1 MGADLDLELDR
12 DGVTPPPPP
21 RAPDSIRKWLI
32 LGVVTLAIAGGA
44 FARWWTMRSHDAEPA
59 ATPAAASAPAASAGA
74 AASATPLPPLEA
86 MDPFLRGLI
95 GTLSARPELARW
107 LATDGLTQQ
116 MAAAI
121 DRVSR
126 GSSPSADLKVL
137 APTSAFKVEGRG
149 FTRTIDPASF
159 HRYDGIAET
168 AASIDPAAAANVYRT
183 IRPRLSEA
191 YTSLGRTNSEVDVAV
206 QQALEVLVT
215 TPIPTAP
222 IRLNEGKGATWVF
235 ADPALESLDPAQ
247 KQLLRMGP
255 ENARK
260 IIDMLKQLQQHLRQ

>member
-1 MGADLDLELDR
+1 MSADLELELDR

-21 RAPDSIRKWLI
+21 RAPETRKWII
-32 LGVVTLAIAGGA
+32 LGVVVLAIAGGA
-44 FARWWTMRSHDAEPA
+44 FARWWTMRGTGVTPPAEPA
-59 ATPAAASAPAASAGA
+59 TASAPPASGGA
-74 AASATPLPPLEA
+74 ATAATPLPPLEA

-107 LATDGLTQQ
+107 LATEGLTQQ
-116 MAAAI
+116 MAVAI

-126 GSSPSADLKVL
+126 GNSPAADLKVL
-137 APTSAFKVEGRG
+137 APATPLTVEGRG
-149 FTRTIDPASF
+149 FTRTIDPASYR
-159 HRYDGIAET
+159 RYDGIAET
-168 AASIDPAAAANVYRT
+168 VASIDPAAAANVYRT

-206 QQALEVLVT
+206 QQALEVLIT
-215 TPIPTAP
+215 TPIPAAP

>member
-1 MGADLDLELDR
+1 
-12 DGVTPPPPP
+12 
-21 RAPDSIRKWLI
+21 
-32 LGVVTLAIAGGA
+32 
-44 FARWWTMRSHDAEPA
+44 
-59 ATPAAASAPAASAGA
+59 
-74 AASATPLPPLEA
+74 

-95 GTLSARPELARW
+95 GTLSSRPELARW
-107 LATDGLTQQ
+107 LATDGLVQQ
-116 MAAAI
+116 MAVAI
-121 DRVSR
+121 DLVSR

-137 APTSAFKVEGRG
+137 APASAFKVEGRG

-168 AASIDPAAAANVYRT
+168 VASIDPAAAANVYRT

-206 QQALEVLVT
+206 QQALEVLIN
-215 TPIPTAP
+215 TPIPAAP

>member
-21 RAPDSIRKWLI
+21 RAPDSLRKWLI

-44 FARWWTMRSHDAEPA
+44 FARWWTLRSHDDTPPA
-59 ATPAAASAPAASAGA
+59 APATASAPTAPGTAAP
-74 AASATPLPPLEA
+74 ATPLPPLEA
-86 MDPFLRGLI
+86 MDPFLRGLL
-95 GTLSARPELARW
+95 GTLSSRPELARW
-107 LATDGLTQQ
+107 LATDGLIQQ
-116 MAAAI
+116 MAVGI

-137 APTSAFKVEGRG
+137 APASAFKVEGRG

-168 AASIDPAAAANVYRT
+168 VASIDPAAAANVYRT
-183 IRPRLSEA
+183 IRPRLGEA

-206 QQALEVLVT
+206 QQALEVLIN
-215 TPIPTAP
+215 TPIPAAT

>member
-21 RAPDSIRKWLI
+21 RSPESMRKWLI

-44 FARWWTMRSHDAEPA
+44 FARWWTMRGGDASPPAEPA
-59 ATPAAASAPAASAGA
+59 TVAGPAVQGAAAPAA
-74 AASATPLPPLEA
+74 PLPPLEA

-95 GTLSARPELARW
+95 GTLSSRPELARW

-116 MAAAI
+116 MAVAI

-137 APTSAFKVEGRG
+137 APTSPFKVEGRG
-149 FTRTIDPASF
+149 FTRTIDPASYR
-159 HRYDGIAET
+159 RYDGLAET
-168 AASIDPAAAANVYRT
+168 VASIDPAAAAKVYRT
-183 IRPRLSEA
+183 IRPRLGEA
-191 YTSLGRTNSEVDVAV
+191 YSSLGRTTTDVDVAV

-215 TPIPTAP
+215 TPIPSTP
-222 IRLNEGKGATWVF
+222 IRLNEGKGAVWVF
-235 ADPALESLDPAQ
+235 ADPALEALDPAQ